1 MDWNRIFLHDLDG
14 AFALEILFRTVFMF
28 LVVVTILRL
37 SGKRGVRQLSIFE
50 LAIILTL
57 GSAAGDAMFY
67 EDIALFATL
76 LVCVTA
82 IALYRLITWLT
93 AKSTRLEKLIE
104 GKAVYIVEDSV
115 MIIKDDEKDSLSKE
129 EFFAEL
135 REKGV
140 EHLGQVRTAILET
153 GGNLSVFFYANED
166 VKYGLPILPRAYNQH
181 ADTITEEGLYAC
193 VVCGTLDQLEP
204 GQHRCKRCRHHEWVK
219 AINTKRVN

>member
-1 MDWNRIFLHDLDG
+1 
-14 AFALEILFRTVFMF
+14 MF
-28 LVVVTILRL
+28 LIVVVVLRM

-67 EDIALFATL
+67 DDVALFATL
-76 LVCVTA
+76 LVCLTT
-82 IALYRLITWLT
+82 IIFYRLITWLT
-93 AKSTRLEKLIE
+93 VKSSRFEKLIE

-140 EHLGQVRTAILET
+140 EHLGQVRAAILET
-153 GGNLSVFFYANED
+153 GGNLSVFFYAND
-166 VKYGLPILPRAYNQH
+166 DIKYGLPILPRAYNKH
-181 ADTITEEGLYAC
+181 SDTIAEEGLYAC
-193 VVCGTLDQLEP
+193 VVCGTLEQLAT
-204 GQHRCKRCRHHEWVK
+204 GTHQCKRCQHHEWVK

>member
-14 AFALEILFRTVFMF
+14 PFALEILFRTVFMF
-28 LVVVTILRL
+28 LVVVAILRL

-67 EDIALFATL
+67 DDVALIATL

-93 AKSTRLEKLIE
+93 AKSRRLEKLVE
-104 GKAVYIVEDSV
+104 GRAMYIVEDSV
-115 MIIKDDEKDSLSKE
+115 MIIKDDEKDSLSKQ

-140 EHLGQVRTAILET
+140 EHLGQVRVAILET
-153 GGNLSVFFYANED
+153 DGSLSVFFYANDE
-166 VKYGLPILPRAYNQH
+166 VKYGLPILPHAYDKH
-181 ADTITEEGLYAC
+181 LDTIVEEGLYAC
-193 VVCGTLDQLEP
+193 VVCGTLAQLEA
-204 GQHRCKRCRHHEWVK
+204 GRHRCKRCQHHEWVK
-219 AINTKRVN
+219 AINTKRVS

>member
-14 AFALEILFRTVFMF
+14 PFALEILFRTVFMF
-28 LVVVTILRL
+28 LVVVVILRL

-67 EDIALFATL
+67 DDVALIATL

-93 AKSTRLEKLIE
+93 AKSRRLEKLVE
-104 GKAVYIVEDSV
+104 GRAMYIVEDSV
-115 MIIKDDEKDSLSKE
+115 MIIKDDEKDSLSKQ

-140 EHLGQVRTAILET
+140 EHLGQVRVAILET
-153 GGNLSVFFYANED
+153 DGSLSVFFYANDE
-166 VKYGLPILPRAYNQH
+166 VKYGLPILPHAYDKH
-181 ADTITEEGLYAC
+181 SDTIVEEGLYAC
-193 VVCGTLDQLEP
+193 VVCGTLAQLEA
-204 GQHRCKRCRHHEWVK
+204 GRHRCKRCQHHEWVK
-219 AINTKRVN
+219 AINTKRVS

>member
-14 AFALEILFRTVFMF
+14 SFALEILFRTVFMF
-28 LVVVTILRL
+28 LVVVAILRL

-67 EDIALFATL
+67 DDVALIATL

-93 AKSTRLEKLIE
+93 VKSSRLEKLIE

-140 EHLGQVRTAILET
+140 EHLGQVRVAILET
-153 GGNLSVFFYANED
+153 GGNLSVFFYANDE
-166 VKYGLPILPRAYNQH
+166 VKYGLPILPHAYDKH
-181 ADTITEEGLYAC
+181 SDTIVEEGLYAC
-193 VVCGTLDQLEP
+193 VVCGTLAQLEA
-204 GQHRCKRCRHHEWVK
+204 GRHRCKRCQHHEWVK
-219 AINTKRVN
+219 AINTKRVS